1 MNFCYG
7 WWTILYWKTDVL
19 SSSMCMYTHFKHFL
33 WCISPFAKVG
43 VVSICENMKDI
54 SSLVKLQWIK
64 NPDEHQERDYYDLPF
79 AEKVTWKTN
88 LEPNVWPILQKQVI
102 FFPTDS
108 LSQFFVVIACHE
120 KEKRL
125 FLNVG
130 LRIHYHH

>member
-1 MNFCYG
+1 
-7 WWTILYWKTDVL
+7 
-19 SSSMCMYTHFKHFL
+19 MCVYTHFKHFL

-79 AEKVTWKTN
+79 AERVTWKTN

-102 FFPTDS
+102 FGANVIIQLKSYLKVFKNAIYP
-108 LSQFFVVIACHE
+108 FFDDFAE
-120 KEKRL
+120 K
-125 FLNVG
+125 
-130 LRIHYHH
+130 